1 VTQENLLDA
10 VVDDLKR
17 LFTHDRLANSMGAE
31 REIRVFPQDLPC
43 REGDDEETQ
52 PDKLPEPYVLVRL
65 QNGTLPEQ
73 GEQQTVKVILVVCVF
88 DPDPNRQGYR
98 DALHIVNSIMTH
110 YGANGVVGGKYVLQY
125 PIEWATQEEE
135 THPYYFAAVSLNFEA
150 PTIFKEVPE

>member
-1 VTQENLLDA
+1 MTQENLLDA
-10 VVDDLKR
+10 VVDDLKK

-65 QNGTLPEQ
+65 QNGSLPEQ
-73 GEQQTVKVILVVCVF
+73 GEQQTVKVILVACVF

-110 YGANGVVGGKYVLQY
+110 YGANSVVGGKYVLQY

-135 THPYYFAAVSLNFEA
+135 THPYYFAAVALNFEA
-150 PTIFKEVPE
+150 PAIFKEVPE

>member
-1 VTQENLLDA
+1 MTQENLLDA

-73 GEQQTVKVILVVCVF
+73 GEQQTVKVILVACVF
-88 DPDPNRQGYR
+88 DPGPQPPRLPGRPPHRQQHYDPLRCQRCGGWKICAAISYR
-98 DALHIVNSIMTH
+98 MGDPGEGNAP
-110 YGANGVVGGKYVLQY
+110 VLFRCRVA
-125 PIEWATQEEE
+125 E
-135 THPYYFAAVSLNFEA
+135 L
-150 PTIFKEVPE
+150 

>member
-1 VTQENLLDA
+1 MTQENLLDA

-73 GEQQTVKVILVVCVF
+73 GGTANSQGHFGGLRVR
-88 DPDPNRQGYR
+88 PDPNRQGYR